1 MSSTSPKRS
10 SKPGGSP
17 QSTASCSQA
26 RLSYCCLKQLR
37 NEYGDRVAFVY
48 RHFPLD
54 IHPNAFDESRAIAC
68 AGTIGGAKALYEY
81 IDTLYG
87 YKFSKQDPV
96 SYSFPPLAQDGKEAI
111 AKSIGLDSASFSL
124 CMNGEETGK
133 EVSASLKDGENA
145 GVRGTPSTF
154 VLIKNRKGYEVVAD
168 INGAQS
174 PEYFKAAIDEALIR

>member
-1 MSSTSPKRS
+1 MDKINHYFRIAIYRIKNIKLTTPVAILLGAIIIAFSIVSYGFIMRTDTSTIE
-10 SKPGGSP
+10 
-17 QSTASCSQA
+17 STMFKGKIINESDYIEGNTKNNIFVVEYSDPECPFCVKFHSTM
-26 RLSYCCLKQLR
+26 KQLR

-96 SYSFPPLAQDGKEAI
+96 SYSFPPL
-111 AKSIGLDSASFSL
+111 
-124 CMNGEETGK
+124 
-133 EVSASLKDGENA
+133 
-145 GVRGTPSTF
+145 
-154 VLIKNRKGYEVVAD
+154 
-168 INGAQS
+168 
-174 PEYFKAAIDEALIR
+174 